1 MPLVLLLVEES
12 DRCVIFASRGGSVK
26 LLADAMPTT
35 QRDEVRLHYELT
47 PARTGD
53 AGLPVLLVMGL
64 GVSATG
70 WWRTIPV
77 LAGDRPVLAFDNRG
91 VGRSDR
97 PPGPYSTP
105 EMADDAIAVLDAA
118 GFERAHVYGIS
129 LGGMIAQE
137 IALRSP
143 ERVAGLAL
151 GATIPGGERS
161 VLPPEATLTFFR
173 RRAEM
178 PAFEA
183 VWASVPYS
191 YGEATRRHHAQRIAD
206 DLEQRL
212 RYPVEPEPYSAQLAA
227 SLGHDAGDRLGE
239 IEAPT
244 LVVHGEADAMIPS
257 ANARVIAEA
266 VPDARLELWPEAS
279 HLYLTDEPEADRSV
293 ARFLAEVERGLV

>member
-1 MPLVLLLVEES
+1 MP
-12 DRCVIFASRGGSVK
+12 IA
-26 LLADAMPTT
+26 
-35 QRDEVRLHYELT
+35 QRDDLRLHYELT
-47 PARTGD
+47 RGGASES
-53 AGLPVLLVMGL
+53 GLPVLLVMGL

-70 WWRTIPV
+70 WWRTVPV
-77 LAGDRPVLAFDNRG
+77 LAADRPVIAFDNRG

-97 PPGPYSTP
+97 PTGPYSTL

-137 IALRSP
+137 IALRHP
-143 ERVAGLAL
+143 RRVAGLVL

-161 VLPPEATLTFFR
+161 VMPDESTLNFFR

-191 YGEATRRHHAQRIAD
+191 YGEATRREHAQRIAD

-212 RYPVEPEPYSAQLAA
+212 RYPVEPEPYTAQLAA

-239 IEAPT
+239 ISAPT
-244 LVVHGEADAMIPS
+244 LVVHGDADGLVPAANAQVIADAIPG
-257 ANARVIAEA
+257 
-266 VPDARLELWPEAS
+266 ARLELWPGAS
-279 HLYLTDEPEADRSV
+279 HLYPTDEPEADRSV
-293 ARFLAEVERGLV
+293 ARFLAEVEATAGSPAA